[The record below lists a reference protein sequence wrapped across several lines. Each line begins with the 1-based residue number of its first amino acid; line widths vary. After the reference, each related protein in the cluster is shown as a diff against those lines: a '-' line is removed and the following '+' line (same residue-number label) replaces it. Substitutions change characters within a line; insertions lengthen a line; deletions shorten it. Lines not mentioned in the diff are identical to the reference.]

1 MIYHPNLVSN
11 PNLSI
16 DLGMNDF
23 LMVDCFIGN
32 KSKKFFLTLL
42 ADALY
47 NPLLSIINY

>member
-1 MIYHPNLVSN
+1 MYNPNLVFH
-11 PNLSI
+11 PNFRI
-16 DLGMNDF
+16 DLVWNDF
-23 LMVDCFIGN
+23 LMIDCFVGK